1 MNDHDYILTTSPEVC
16 ANNDVEDFEVDV
28 NPSKISKINLSHTPI
43 KSLSAKKKLRGNQ
56 NEEEEEANSA
66 AILKA
71 VMALTTKMDAQT
83 EMLKSFEK
91 RIEAN
96 AIATKENRQEIA
108 MLQKKID
115 ALHKEKR
122 EIKSACEEQARC
134 KRRWNLRLTG
144 LSKKDGENT
153 REVVIGILTRVV
165 PLSVDRLRDIVDTVH
180 RLGKKNT
187 AATSNNTPRAII
199 IQLGM
204 RTVRDK
210 VWK

>member
-1 MNDHDYILTTSPEVC
+1 MNDHNYILTTSPEVC

-71 VMALTTKMDAQT
+71 VMALTTKMDAQA

-122 EIKSACEEQARC
+122 EIKSACEARE
-134 KRRWNLRLTG
+134 
-144 LSKKDGENT
+144 DGT
-153 REVVIGILTRVV
+153 
-165 PLSVDRLRDIVDTVH
+165 
-180 RLGKKNT
+180 
-187 AATSNNTPRAII
+187 
-199 IQLGM
+199 
-204 RTVRDK
+204 
-210 VWK
+210 